1 MILKIF
7 YTFLL
12 FSTLGFTQNLRVEY
26 TATFDAYSMED
37 LPEMSEKQKRVFDR
51 VQKRLKESI
60 ENQVIT
66 LYTKNENQFLLKVE
80 DQMTVDGQFQSYLG
94 VSLLNLHSYVYSKND
109 SVVLGYNKD
118 NEFIVKYENRF
129 VEWEITDEFK
139 EILGFKCFKAVPK
152 YLQSYEEREIN
163 SYPKEVWFAP
173 SINKRGGPMKYSNL
187 PGLILEVKS
196 AKSTITAKSI
206 VDMIE
211 NIEAPQI
218 NKEIITELQAYKKAK
233 DIGAAIES
241 RMK

>member
-1 MILKIF
+1 MNLK
-7 YTFLL
+7 
-12 FSTLGFTQNLRVEY
+12 
-26 TATFDAYSMED
+26 
-37 LPEMSEKQKRVFDR
+37 
-51 VQKRLKESI
+51 
-60 ENQVIT
+60 
-66 LYTKNENQFLLKVE
+66 
-80 DQMTVDGQFQSYLG
+80 
-94 VSLLNLHSYVYSKND
+94 
-109 SVVLGYNKD
+109 
-118 NEFIVKYENRF
+118 
-129 VEWEITDEFK
+129 
-139 EILGFKCFKAVPK
+139 ILGFKCFKAVPK